1 MDSRKVIIAP
11 ILSEKGTRQIEDNKY
26 LFKVDIGAN
35 KIQVKKALEEI
46 FDVTATAVN
55 MMRVK
60 GKVKRVRFRV
70 GKRPDWKKAV
80 VTLKEGDSIEFFE
93 SS

>member
-11 ILSEKGTRQIEDNKY
+11 ILSEKGTRLIEDNKY
-26 LFKVDIGAN
+26 LFKVDINAN

-46 FDVTATAVN
+46 FDVTAVDVN

-60 GKVKRVRFRV
+60 GKVKRVRWRL

-80 VTLKEGDSIEFFE
+80 VTLKEGDSIEYFE
-93 SS
+93 GS